1 MAVQA
6 DDLGSEQTL
15 EKILEPTSAIRE
27 NGSGTTKDKIILPGN
42 RTHQRMQMHMTHFK
56 GVHVKCVM

>member
-1 MAVQA
+1 MPPFPHVKIDCSWRWKLMAVEE

-15 EKILEPTSAIRE
+15 KKILQPANAIWE

-42 RTHQRMQMHMTHFK
+42 
-56 GVHVKCVM
+56 